1 MVAAWIRALTG
12 VGPSIASGSQ
22 TCSGNCADLPMDPQ
36 KIRTAV
42 KVATEIPRAVKR
54 EAEALRLDSC
64 LDVRISMF
72 DREAGVWA
80 ITFTRRGRRKAILM
94 WTVEVDV

>member
-1 MVAAWIRALTG
+1 MTTTSSHTSRYGSRAHHG
-12 VGPSIASGSQ
+12 
-22 TCSGNCADLPMDPQ
+22 
-36 KIRTAV
+36 
-42 KVATEIPRAVKR
+42 VATEIPRAVKR